1 MDQIKSKRRVAEH
14 GEVFT
19 AKREID
25 GMLDLV
31 INETERIESRFL
43 EPACGNGNFLAE
55 ILNRK
60 LNIVRKRYQKNISE
74 YEKNIILSVSSLYG
88 IDLLDDNVVECR
100 NRLYERVASE
110 YRNLFG
116 MEIDIDLESSLKF
129 VIKKNIIAGNA
140 LTLMSN
146 KNEREPIVFSEWSL
160 LSGNMIKRRD
170 FTLSELLNFAPESS
184 DSLNLFSD
192 LHEEVF
198 IPTPINEFPLT
209 HFKRLHKND

>member
-19 AKREID
+19 AKREIE

-31 INETERIESRFL
+31 INETDRIESRFL

-60 LNIVRKRYQKNISE
+60 LSIVRKRYQKNISE

-88 IDLLDDNVVECR
+88 IDLLDDNVTECR
-100 NRLYERVASE
+100 NRLYEKVSSE
-110 YRNLFG
+110 FRNLFG

-184 DSLNLFSD
+184 DSLSLFSD